1 MQEATEQYIER
12 NGVKFTLTAINEDG
26 EVLLQAS
33 SQISFDDV
41 ASESYILDEAFQ
53 KLVIEAEESKD
64 DAYNDAVVKDERSY

>member
-12 NGVKFTLTAINEDG
+12 NGVKFTLMAINEDG